1 MTVLLVMGRRLLS
14 IFLIKIVRNLV
25 FLDKPFLFTNRFY
38 KMQNDIAL
46 FSELCDTLFEAERN
60 QPVAKPIP
68 TSKLYQQLDLSL
80 RSDGLIDDDL
90 KHILKDIIKSTP
102 KTASK
107 SFFNQ
112 LFGGR
117 IGKATLG
124 DLLAVLFNNSMY
136 TYKVA
141 GPQVG
146 IEKQVLKN
154 ICALAGYSEDSDGTL
169 APGGS
174 MSNMMALIMAR
185 DHKNETIRDEG
196 LTKPMTLY
204 TSRESHYSISKNAAL
219 TGIGRHQVRLINT
232 NAKGEMLAEHLEAL
246 VQQDITDGLEPFF
259 VNATAGTTVLGA
271 FDPIEALSKVC
282 KKHQLWLHVDGAYC
296 GGVIFSAKY
305 KHLVKG
311 LELSDSFSINAHKM
325 LGTPLSC
332 SIIVTQNREQLHHS
346 FSNEAD
352 YLYQTD
358 GDDFNLGKTSLQCG
372 RRNDALK
379 LWTLWKSV
387 GTIGL
392 EKIVDKQFEMAE
404 IARAYINSH
413 DHYTLYSFED
423 SISVCFNYK
432 AMPAKALCTALYENS
447 ELMVGFGTFKNQE
460 FVRLVTIN
468 SVLEKED
475 VLGFFETLETF
486 VSAHLLKIATT

>member
-1 MTVLLVMGRRLLS
+1 
-14 IFLIKIVRNLV
+14 
-25 FLDKPFLFTNRFY
+25 
-38 KMQNDIAL
+38 MQKDIAL
-46 FSELCDTLFEAERN
+46 FSELCDVLFKAEIN
-60 QPVAKPIP
+60 QPVAQPIP
-68 TSKLYQQLDLSL
+68 TSELYKQLDLSL
-80 RSDGLIDDDL
+80 NDNGIVDEDL
-90 KHILKDIIKSTP
+90 KTTLKTIIKSTP

-117 IGKATLG
+117 IGKAALG

-154 ICALAGYSEDSDGTL
+154 ICKLAGYSEDSDGTL

-185 DHKNETIRDEG
+185 DSKNEAIRAEG
-196 LTKPMTLY
+196 LSSKMTLY
-204 TSRESHYSISKNAAL
+204 TSAASHYSISKNAAL
-219 TGIGRHQVRLINT
+219 TGIGRQQVRLVNT
-232 NAKGEMLAEHLEAL
+232 NKKGEMLANHLDQL
-246 VQQDITDGLEPFF
+246 IQKDISNGYEPFF

-271 FDPIEALSKVC
+271 FDDIEAISKVC
-282 KKHQLWLHVDGAYC
+282 KKHKLWLHVDGAYC
-296 GGVIFSAKY
+296 GGVIFSSKY
-305 KHLVKG
+305 KNLING
-311 LELSDSFSINAHKM
+311 LEHSDSFSVNAHKM

-332 SIIVTQNREQLHHS
+332 SIIVTQHRAQLHHS

-379 LWTLWKSV
+379 IWTLWKSV
-387 GTIGL
+387 GTNGL
-392 EKIVDKQFEMAE
+392 EKIVDKQFEMAD
-404 IARAYINSH
+404 IARTYIKNH
-413 DHYTLYSFED
+413 KDYTLYSFDD

-432 AMPAKALCTALYENS
+432 GIPANKLCTALYENS
-447 ELMVGFGTFKNQE
+447 ELMVGFGKFDNQE
-460 FVRLVTIN
+460 FVRMVTIN
-468 SVLEKED
+468 TLLEKED
-475 VLGFFETLETF
+475 ILAFFEALEAF
-486 VSAHLLKIATT
+486 VSHNMLKSDHLTEI

>member
-1 MTVLLVMGRRLLS
+1 MQKDINIFVELAEQLLLEETS
-14 IFLIKIVRNLV
+14 
-25 FLDKPFLFTNRFY
+25 
-38 KMQNDIAL
+38 
-46 FSELCDTLFEAERN
+46 
-60 QPVAKPIP
+60 QPVAELIS
-68 TSKLYQQLDLSL
+68 TEQLYNQLDLSL
-80 RSDGLIDDDL
+80 NNEGILDKELVDNL
-90 KHILKDIIKSTP
+90 KQIIKGTP

-124 DLLAVLFNNSMY
+124 DLLAVMLNNSMY

-154 ICALAGYSEDSDGTL
+154 ISKLAGYSENSDGTL

-185 DHKNETIRDEG
+185 DAKSESIRAKG
-196 LTKPMTLY
+196 ILSKMTLY
-204 TSRESHYSISKNAAL
+204 TSSASHYSISKNAAL
-219 TGIGRHQVRLINT
+219 TGIGRDQVRQVKT
-232 NAKGEMLAEHLEAL
+232 NDKGEMLADDLNELIKK
-246 VQQDITDGLEPFF
+246 DITNGFEPFF

-271 FDPIEALSKVC
+271 FDDIKAISTVC
-282 KKHQLWLHVDGAYC
+282 KKHKLWLHVDGAYC
-296 GGVIFSAKY
+296 GGVIFSKTY
-305 KHLVKG
+305 KHLING
-311 LELSDSFSINAHKM
+311 LELSDSFSVNAHKM

-332 SIIVTQNREQLHHS
+332 SIIVTQHKAQLHHS

-387 GTIGL
+387 GTNGL
-392 EKIVDKQFEMAE
+392 EQIVNRQFEMAQ
-404 IARAYINSH
+404 IARDYINNSK
-413 DHYTLYSFED
+413 DYTLYSFED

-432 AMPAKALCTALYENS
+432 DIPANELCTALYENS
-447 ELMVGFGTFKNQE
+447 ELMVGFGKFNSTE
-460 FVRLVTIN
+460 FVRMVTIN
-468 SVLEKED
+468 SLLEKED
-475 VLGFFETLETF
+475 IINFFDRLERF
-486 VSAHLLKIATT
+486 VTEKTRKTSAS

>member
-1 MTVLLVMGRRLLS
+1 
-14 IFLIKIVRNLV
+14 
-25 FLDKPFLFTNRFY
+25 
-38 KMQNDIAL
+38 MQNDIAL
-46 FSELCDTLFEAERN
+46 FSELCDTLFKSETD

-68 TSKLYQQLDLSL
+68 TSELYQRLDLSL
-80 RSDGLIDDDL
+80 NSEGVIDDDL
-90 KHILKDIIKSTP
+90 KSILKDIIKSTP

-107 SFFNQ
+107 SFYNQ

-117 IGKATLG
+117 IGKAALG

-185 DHKNETIRDEG
+185 DLKNESIRTKG
-196 LTKPMTLY
+196 LSKPMTLY
-204 TSRESHYSISKNAAL
+204 TSRDSHYSISKNAAL
-219 TGIGRHQVRLINT
+219 TGIGRNQVRLINT
-232 NAKGEMLAEHLEAL
+232 NEKGEMLADHLDIL
-246 VQQDITDGLEPFF
+246 VQKDLKDGFEPFF

-271 FDPIEALSKVC
+271 FDDLEAISKVC
-282 KKHQLWLHVDGAYC
+282 KKHKLWLHVDGAYC
-296 GGVIFSAKY
+296 GGVIFSEKY
-305 KHLVKG
+305 RHLVNG
-311 LELSDSFSINAHKM
+311 LEQSDSFSVNAHKM

-332 SIIVTQNREQLHHS
+332 SIIVTQNKEQLHHS

-358 GDDFNLGKTSLQCG
+358 GDEFNLGKTSLQCG

-387 GTIGL
+387 GTKGL
-392 EKIVDKQFEMAE
+392 EEIVDKQFEMAQ
-404 IARAYINSH
+404 IARAYITNH
-413 DHYTLYSFED
+413 KDYTLYSFDD

-432 AMPAKALCTALYENS
+432 GIPASELCTALYENS
-447 ELMVGFGTFKNQE
+447 KLMVGFGKFQENE
-460 FVRLVTIN
+460 FVRMVTIN

-475 VLGFFETLETF
+475 VLGFFKTLESF
-486 VSAHLLKIATT
+486 VSTHLVNLSAS

>member
-1 MTVLLVMGRRLLS
+1 
-14 IFLIKIVRNLV
+14 
-25 FLDKPFLFTNRFY
+25 
-38 KMQNDIAL
+38 MQNDIAL
-46 FSELCDTLFEAERN
+46 FSELCDTLFKSETD

-68 TSKLYQQLDLSL
+68 TSELYQRLDLSL
-80 RSDGLIDDDL
+80 NSEGVIDDDL
-90 KHILKDIIKSTP
+90 KSILKDIIKSTP

-107 SFFNQ
+107 SFYNQ

-117 IGKATLG
+117 IGKAALG

-185 DHKNETIRDEG
+185 DHKNESIRTKG
-196 LTKPMTLY
+196 LSKPMTLY
-204 TSRESHYSISKNAAL
+204 TSRDSHYSISKNAAL
-219 TGIGRHQVRLINT
+219 TGIGRNQVRLINT
-232 NAKGEMLAEHLEAL
+232 NEKGEMLADHLDIL
-246 VQQDITDGLEPFF
+246 VQKDLKDGFEPFF

-271 FDPIEALSKVC
+271 FDDLEAISKVC
-282 KKHQLWLHVDGAYC
+282 KKHKLWLHVDGAYC
-296 GGVIFSAKY
+296 GGVIFSEKY
-305 KHLVKG
+305 RHLVNG
-311 LELSDSFSINAHKM
+311 LEQSNSFSVNAHKM

-332 SIIVTQNREQLHHS
+332 SIIVTQNKEQLHHS

-358 GDDFNLGKTSLQCG
+358 GDEFNLGKTSLQCG

-387 GTIGL
+387 GTKGL
-392 EKIVDKQFEMAE
+392 EEIVDKQFEMAQ
-404 IARAYINSH
+404 IARAYITNH
-413 DHYTLYSFED
+413 KDYTLYSFDD

-432 AMPAKALCTALYENS
+432 GIPASELCTELYENS
-447 ELMVGFGTFKNQE
+447 KLMVGFGKFQENE
-460 FVRLVTIN
+460 FVRMVTIN

-475 VLGFFETLETF
+475 ILGFFKTLESF
-486 VSAHLLKIATT
+486 VSTHLVN